1 MGEKIETSQFLGL
14 KELLPEASRVAY
26 FKVDKLEGWTIWH
39 LSQNLKIKQK
49 WLAKILDY
57 PGNNET
63 LILDKKTLVGKKLDN
78 YYWGEP
84 RLGNEYAVTG
94 DVWNYHLYMKKW
106 NDVVYIRI
114 PDWEIIAPKV
124 KESIRGSTKMALS
137 ELKDEIQ
144 SA

>member
-1 MGEKIETSQFLGL
+1 MGEKIEKPQFLGL
-14 KELLPEASRVAY
+14 KELLPVSSIREY
-26 FKVDKLEGWTIWH
+26 FKIDKREVWTVWH

-49 WLAKILDY
+49 WLEETLAY
-57 PGNNET
+57 PGNTET
-63 LILDKKTLVGKKLDN
+63 LILDKKTFVGKKLDN
-78 YYWGEP
+78 YNWGEP
-84 RLGNEYAVTG
+84 RLENEYAVTG

-114 PDWEIIAPKV
+114 PDGEIIVPKD